1 MFACLVQCSLRVEKE
16 FAHCNDSINLYVN
29 IDPKILFSQ
38 ILFNIVTNELS
49 VKPEE
54 RQG

>member
-1 MFACLVQCSLRVEKE
+1 MFACLVQCSSLVEKE

-29 IDPKILFSQ
+29 IDPNNLFSQ
-38 ILFNIVTNELS
+38 ILLSIVTNELS